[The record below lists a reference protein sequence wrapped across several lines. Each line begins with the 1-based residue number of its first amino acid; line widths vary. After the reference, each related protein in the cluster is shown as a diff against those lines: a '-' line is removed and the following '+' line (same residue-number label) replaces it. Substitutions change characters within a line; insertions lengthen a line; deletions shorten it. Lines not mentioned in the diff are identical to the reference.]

1 MVDVPEIVE
10 QQFYMILTVRRA
22 IRVSQM
28 QIIDKIVQS
37 QSRSCWRYH
46 STVPGT
52 SMLSRSTSVPE
63 VHAEVEIHHVEQG
76 CEEPEVANL
85 QRERD
90 AMSSHSAASASGPD
104 RSREIAATERQ
115 HTCRSLS

>member
-1 MVDVPEIVE
+1 MVDVPEIIE

-76 CEEPEVANL
+76 CEEPEVAFNESEMPCHRTQQQAPVDQTDLERL
-85 QRERD
+85 QPLND
-90 AMSSHSAASASGPD
+90 STHAGP
-104 RSREIAATERQ
+104 
-115 HTCRSLS
+115 